1 MRKRGVA
8 RKREKNK
15 RKKKQVVIER
25 EEKKK
30 KSKKKNES
38 RGEDRQHYVNTEQ
51 GIVMTGKRETK
62 MRAAA

>member
-8 RKREKNK
+8 RKRE
-15 RKKKQVVIER
+15 
-25 EEKKK
+25 KK